1 MAEIR
6 PLRALRYD
14 TRIAGD
20 AAGLIAPPY
29 DVVAGI
35 ERLELYARSPFNIA
49 RVDYGEDRP
58 DIGPGADHYAVAR
71 RDLDEW
77 MERGVLHCDEEPR
90 LYAYDQE
97 FELDGR
103 RLRRR
108 AVFGALRLEEL
119 DRGIVLPHEGT
130 AAKAK
135 EDRLRLLQ
143 ATRVQLSPVMTLYEP
158 DAVPQLLDADL
169 EEPVL
174 DAMLPHERHTL
185 RPISRDMAA
194 VFAQSLQFSR
204 LYVADGHHR
213 YETGLNYRSQTR
225 GDRAEW
231 TGEEPENFI
240 LSALVSTD
248 DPGLVVL
255 PTHRLLKLPRP
266 VRIQLRGLRHFR
278 LEDGGIANEQNL
290 EALVRRLAEAGR
302 TGPAF
307 GAIGLEPGRLHLLTP
322 RDLPA
327 VVGRTPADH
336 SESWR
341 RLDVTIFA
349 HTVLPAVGFDDDPA
363 KIDYTESHELALKAV
378 SGGEWDVAFLLNP
391 TPVGQVIEVAN
402 QGERMPR
409 KSTFFYPKLAT
420 GMLMLP
426 LD

>member
-1 MAEIR
+1 M

-14 TRIAGD
+14 TSIAGD
-20 AAGLIAPPY
+20 AAELIAPPY

-35 ERLELYARSPFNIA
+35 GRLDLYARSPFNIA

-58 DIGPGADHYAVAR
+58 DIEPGTDHYALAR

-77 MERGVLHCDEEPR
+77 IARGVLRCDEEPR
-90 LYAYDQE
+90 LYVYDQE
-97 FELDGR
+97 FELAGKR
-103 RLRRR
+103 IQRR
-108 AVFGALRLEEL
+108 AVFGALRLEEW
-119 DRGIVLPHEGT
+119 DKGIVLPHEGT
-130 AAKAK
+130 GAKAK

-158 DAVPQLLDADL
+158 DAVPQFLEADL

-174 DAMLPHERHTL
+174 DAVLPHERHTL
-185 RPISRDMAA
+185 RPISRELAA
-194 VFAQSLQFSR
+194 VFAESLQASK

-213 YETGLNYRSQTR
+213 YETALNYRNQTQ

-231 TGEEPENFI
+231 AGEEPENVI

-248 DPGLVVL
+248 DPGLAVL

-266 VRIQLRGLRHFR
+266 VRIQLRNLRHFR

-290 EALVRRLAEAGR
+290 DVLMRRLADAGR
-302 TGPAF
+302 AGPAF
-307 GAIGLEPGRLHLLTP
+307 GAIGLEPGRLHILTP

-327 VVGRTPADH
+327 VMARTPADH
-336 SESWR
+336 SEGWR

-349 HTVLPAVGFDDDPA
+349 HAVLPAVGFDDDAA
-363 KIDYTESHELALKAV
+363 KIDYTESHEHALKAV
-378 SGGEWDVAFLLNP
+378 NGAEWDVAFLLIP
-391 TPVGQVIEVAN
+391 TPVGQVVEVAN